1 VRAKIGERFRLRDYV
16 DIEGVDAFDADSVM
30 ARDLVDGGIRWTG
43 KGVVI
48 PFCDE
53 RGVVDLGENPKL
65 SNYLYRHYAA
75 VSGRYVATKSRD
87 TWFRTIDC
95 IYPELVSKPKLLV
108 PEIEG
113 EATFVF
119 DKGE

>member
-1 VRAKIGERFRLRDYV
+1 
-16 DIEGVDAFDADSVM
+16 M

-43 KGVVI
+43 KGVVD

-53 RGVVDLGENPKL
+53 GGVVDLAEYPKL
-65 SNYLYRHYAA
+65 SSYLYRHYAA
-75 VSGRYVATKSRD
+75 VAGRHVATNSRD
-87 TWFRTIDC
+87 AWFRTINR
-95 IYPELVSKPKLLV
+95 IYPELVSQPKLLV